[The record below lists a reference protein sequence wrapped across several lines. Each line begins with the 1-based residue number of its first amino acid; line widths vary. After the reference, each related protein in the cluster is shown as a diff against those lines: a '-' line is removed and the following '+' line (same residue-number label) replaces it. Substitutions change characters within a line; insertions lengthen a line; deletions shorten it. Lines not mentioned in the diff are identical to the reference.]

1 MKRFTILLMSAIL
14 VSFAACKKDSLIYV
28 TGVEIDATELELEV
42 GGTAVLTATVL
53 PEDATDKTV
62 TWTSSA
68 PDIASVDEN
77 GTISG
82 LSAGN
87 AVVTVTTTDGG
98 KTAECKVQVSPA
110 NVPVTGVEL
119 DATELELEVGG
130 TAVLTATV
138 LPENATD
145 KTVTW
150 TSSAPDIASV
160 DENGTISGLSAGNA
174 VITVTTTDGGKT
186 AECKI
191 TVATSSTI
199 NGHEFVDLGLSVK
212 WGTCNVGAESPLEY
226 GDHFAWGET
235 EQKKEYTAETSLTY
249 DVEMPDISGNPEYDV
264 ARLKWGGTW
273 RMPDGAEMNEL
284 MDECTW
290 EWTAE
295 HGINGAKVTGPNGNS
310 IFLPAAGFRN
320 FTSLYFLG
328 ERGSYWSSAPA
339 EDGPEYARSL
349 DFDDNAVLYWFTSER
364 FYGST
369 VRPVTD

>member
-1 MKRFTILLMSAIL
+1 MKKIAVLLISTAL
-14 VSFAACKKDSLIYV
+14 AALASCKKEDTVPANIPV
-28 TGVEIDATELELEV
+28 TGVELDITELELEI
-42 GGTAVLTATVL
+42 GKTATLTANVL
-53 PEDATDKTV
+53 PEDATDKNV
-62 TWTSSA
+62 IWSSSA
-68 PDIASVDEN
+68 PETVSVDEN
-77 GTISG
+77 GMIEG
-82 LSAGN
+82 
-87 AVVTVTTTDGG
+87 
-98 KTAECKVQVSPA
+98 
-110 NVPVTGVEL
+110 
-119 DATELELEVGG
+119 
-130 TAVLTATV
+130 
-138 LPENATD
+138 
-145 KTVTW
+145 
-150 TSSAPDIASV
+150 IA
-160 DENGTISGLSAGNA
+160 AGNA
-174 VITVTTTDGGKT
+174 VITVTTADGGKT
-186 AECKI
+186 AECAV
-191 TVATSSTI
+191 TVTLTI
-199 NGHEFVDLGLSVK
+199 NGHEYVDLGLSVK
-212 WGTCNVGAESPLEY
+212 WATSNVGADNPWDY
-226 GDHFAWGET
+226 GDYFAWGET

-249 DVEMPDISGNPEYDV
+249 DVEMPDISGNPEYDI

>member
-1 MKRFTILLMSAIL
+1 MKKI
-14 VSFAACKKDSLIYV
+14 
-28 TGVEIDATELELEV
+28 
-42 GGTAVLTATVL
+42 AVLL
-53 PEDATDKTV
+53 ISTD
-62 TWTSSA
+62 
-68 PDIASVDEN
+68 
-77 GTISG
+77 
-82 LSAGN
+82 
-87 AVVTVTTTDGG
+87 
-98 KTAECKVQVSPA
+98 
-110 NVPVTGVEL
+110 
-119 DATELELEVGG
+119 
-130 TAVLTATV
+130 V

-145 KTVTW
+145 KNVIW
-150 TSSAPDIASV
+150 SSSAPETVSV
-160 DENGTISGLSAGNA
+160 DENGMIEGIAAGNA
-174 VITVTTTDGGKT
+174 VITVTTADGGKT
-186 AECKI
+186 AECAV
-191 TVATSSTI
+191 TVTLTI
-199 NGHEFVDLGLSVK
+199 NGHEYVDLGLSVK
-212 WGTCNVGAESPLEY
+212 WATSNVGADNPWDY
-226 GDHFAWGET
+226 GDYFAWGET

-295 HGINGAKVTGPNGNS
+295 HGINGTKVTGPNGNS

-320 FTSLYFLG
+320 FTSFYFLG

>member
-1 MKRFTILLMSAIL
+1 MKKIAVLLISTAL
-14 VSFAACKKDSLIYV
+14 AALASCKKEDTVPADIPV
-28 TGVEIDATELELEV
+28 TGVELDITELGLEI
-42 GGTAVLTATVL
+42 GKTATLTANVL
-53 PEDATDKTV
+53 PEDATDKNV
-62 TWTSSA
+62 IWSSSA
-68 PDIASVDEN
+68 PETVSVDEN
-77 GTISG
+77 GTIEG
-82 LSAGN
+82 
-87 AVVTVTTTDGG
+87 
-98 KTAECKVQVSPA
+98 
-110 NVPVTGVEL
+110 
-119 DATELELEVGG
+119 
-130 TAVLTATV
+130 
-138 LPENATD
+138 
-145 KTVTW
+145 
-150 TSSAPDIASV
+150 IA
-160 DENGTISGLSAGNA
+160 AGNA
-174 VITVTTTDGGKT
+174 VITVTTADGGKT
-186 AECKI
+186 AECAV
-191 TVATSSTI
+191 TVTLTI
-199 NGHEFVDLGLSVK
+199 NGHEYVDLGLSVK
-212 WGTCNVGAESPLEY
+212 WATSNVGADNPWDY
-226 GDHFAWGET
+226 GDYFAWGET

>member
-1 MKRFTILLMSAIL
+1 MKKIAVLLISTAL
-14 VSFAACKKDSLIYV
+14 AALASCKKED
-28 TGVEIDATELELEV
+28 
-42 GGTAVLTATVL
+42 TV
-53 PEDATDKTV
+53 PA
-62 TWTSSA
+62 
-68 PDIASVDEN
+68 DI
-77 GTISG
+77 
-82 LSAGN
+82 
-87 AVVTVTTTDGG
+87 
-98 KTAECKVQVSPA
+98 
-110 NVPVTGVEL
+110 PVTGVEL
-119 DATELELEVGG
+119 DITELGLEIGK
-130 TAVLTATV
+130 TATLTANV

-145 KTVTW
+145 KNVIW
-150 TSSAPDIASV
+150 SSSAPETVSV
-160 DENGTISGLSAGNA
+160 DENGMIEGIAAGNA
-174 VITVTTTDGGKT
+174 VITVTTADGGKT
-186 AECKI
+186 AECAV
-191 TVATSSTI
+191 TVTLTI
-199 NGHEFVDLGLSVK
+199 NGHEYVDLGLSVK
-212 WGTCNVGAESPLEY
+212 WATSNVGADNPWDY
-226 GDHFAWGET
+226 GDYFAWGET

-273 RMPDGAEMNEL
+273 RMPDEAEMNEL

-295 HGINGAKVTGPNGNS
+295 HGINGTKVTGPNGNS

>member
-1 MKRFTILLMSAIL
+1 MKKIAVLLISTAL
-14 VSFAACKKDSLIYV
+14 AALASCKKEDTVPANIPV
-28 TGVEIDATELELEV
+28 TGVELDITELELEI
-42 GGTAVLTATVL
+42 GKTATLTANVL
-53 PEDATDKTV
+53 PEDATDKNV
-62 TWTSSA
+62 IWSSSA
-68 PDIASVDEN
+68 LETVSVDEN
-77 GTISG
+77 GMIEG
-82 LSAGN
+82 IAAGN
-87 AVVTVTTTDGG
+87 AIITVTTADGG
-98 KTAECKVQVSPA
+98 KTAEC
-110 NVPVTGVEL
+110 
-119 DATELELEVGG
+119 
-130 TAVLTATV
+130 AV
-138 LPENATD
+138 
-145 KTVTW
+145 TVT
-150 TSSAPDIASV
+150 
-160 DENGTISGLSAGNA
+160 L
-174 VITVTTTDGGKT
+174 
-186 AECKI
+186 
-191 TVATSSTI
+191 TI
-199 NGHEFVDLGLSVK
+199 NGHEYVDLGLSVK
-212 WGTCNVGAESPLEY
+212 WATSNVGADNPWDY
-226 GDHFAWGET
+226 GDYFAWGET

-249 DVEMPDISGNPEYDV
+249 DVEMPDISGNPEYDI

-273 RMPDGAEMNEL
+273 RMPDGEEMNEL

>member
-1 MKRFTILLMSAIL
+1 MKKIAVLLISTAL
-14 VSFAACKKDSLIYV
+14 AALASCKKED
-28 TGVEIDATELELEV
+28 
-42 GGTAVLTATVL
+42 TV
-53 PEDATDKTV
+53 PA
-62 TWTSSA
+62 
-68 PDIASVDEN
+68 DI
-77 GTISG
+77 
-82 LSAGN
+82 
-87 AVVTVTTTDGG
+87 
-98 KTAECKVQVSPA
+98 
-110 NVPVTGVEL
+110 PVTGVEL
-119 DATELELEVGG
+119 DITELGLEIGK
-130 TAVLTATV
+130 TATLTANV

-145 KTVTW
+145 KNVIW
-150 TSSAPDIASV
+150 SSSAPETVSV
-160 DENGTISGLSAGNA
+160 DENGMIEGIAAGNA
-174 VITVTTTDGGKT
+174 VITVTTADGGKT
-186 AECKI
+186 AECAV
-191 TVATSSTI
+191 TVTLTI
-199 NGHEFVDLGLSVK
+199 NGHEYVDLGLSVK
-212 WGTCNVGAESPLEY
+212 WATSNVGADNPWDY
-226 GDHFAWGET
+226 GDYFAWGET

-295 HGINGAKVTGPNGNS
+295 HGINGTKVTGPNGNS

-320 FTSLYFLG
+320 FTSFYFLG

>member
-1 MKRFTILLMSAIL
+1 MKKIAVLLISTAL
-14 VSFAACKKDSLIYV
+14 AALASCKKED
-28 TGVEIDATELELEV
+28 
-42 GGTAVLTATVL
+42 TV
-53 PEDATDKTV
+53 PA
-62 TWTSSA
+62 
-68 PDIASVDEN
+68 DI
-77 GTISG
+77 
-82 LSAGN
+82 
-87 AVVTVTTTDGG
+87 
-98 KTAECKVQVSPA
+98 
-110 NVPVTGVEL
+110 PVTGVEL
-119 DATELELEVGG
+119 DITELGLEIGK
-130 TAVLTATV
+130 TATLTANV

-145 KTVTW
+145 KNVIW
-150 TSSAPDIASV
+150 SSSAPETVSV
-160 DENGTISGLSAGNA
+160 DENGMIEGIAAGNA
-174 VITVTTTDGGKT
+174 VITVTTADGGKT
-186 AECKI
+186 AECAV
-191 TVATSSTI
+191 TVTLTI
-199 NGHEFVDLGLSVK
+199 NGHEYVDLGLSVK
-212 WGTCNVGAESPLEY
+212 WATSNVGADNPWDY
-226 GDHFAWGET
+226 GDYFAWGET

-249 DVEMPDISGNPEYDV
+249 DVEMPDISGNPEYDI

-273 RMPDGAEMNEL
+273 RMPDGEEMNEL